1 MKFYNWKSSD
11 QRDLVLMKS
20 LAVGGEGR
28 TGYIIEAETKTA
40 EKYINKLMQSIQLDG
55 LDSKWISIDQV
66 EENALFI
73 DSKKVF
79 LKFMDVILCTDFVVD
94 DHVGYMDYMAT
105 ECAKTYVAQ
114 NKPQEGKVYALTGGP
129 GANCISNGNSWSDS
143 EVPQ

>member
-1 MKFYNWKSSD
+1 MKFYNWKSSVT
-11 QRDLVLMKS
+11 RDLVIMK
-20 LAVGGEGR
+20 AVGGSNG
-28 TGYIIEAETKTA
+28 GYIIEAETKTA
-40 EKYINKLMQSIQLDG
+40 VKYINKLMQSIQHDG

-79 LKFMDVILCTDFVVD
+79 LQFMDVILCTDFVVD
-94 DHVGYMDYMAT
+94 DHAGYMDYMAS
-105 ECAKTYVAQ
+105 ECANTYVAQ

>member
-28 TGYIIEAETKTA
+28 TGFIIEAETKTA

-66 EENALFI
+66 DENVLFI

-79 LKFMDVILCTDFVVD
+79 LKFMEVLSKTSFIVD
-94 DHVGYMDYMAT
+94 DHVGY
-105 ECAKTYVAQ
+105 ETYILT

-129 GANCISNGNSWSDS
+129 GAKCISNGNSWADS
-143 EVPQ
+143 EVTQ

>member
-1 MKFYNWKSSD
+1 MKFYNWKSSVT
-11 QRDLVLMKS
+11 RDLVIMK
-20 LAVGGEGR
+20 AVGGSNG
-28 TGYIIEAETKTA
+28 GYIIEAETKTA
-40 EKYINKLMQSIQLDG
+40 VKYINKLMQSIQHDG

-66 EENALFI
+66 DENTLFI

>member
-1 MKFYNWKSSD
+1 MKFYNWKSSVT
-11 QRDLVLMKS
+11 RDLVIMK
-20 LAVGGEGR
+20 AVGGSNG
-28 TGYIIEAETKTA
+28 GYIIEAETKTA
-40 EKYINKLMQSIQLDG
+40 VKYINKLMQSIQHDG

-79 LKFMDVILCTDFVVD
+79 LQFMDVILCTDFVVD
-94 DHVGYMDYMAT
+94 DHAGYMDYMAS
-105 ECAKTYVAQ
+105 ECANTYVAQ
-114 NKPQEGKVYALTGGP
+114 NKPKEGKVYALTGGP

>member
-66 EENALFI
+66 DENVLFI

-79 LKFMDVILCTDFVVD
+79 LKFMEVLSKTSFIVD

-105 ECAKTYVAQ
+105 ECAKTYLEE

-129 GANCISNGNSWSDS
+129 GAKCISNGNSWADS
-143 EVPQ
+143 EVTQ

>member
-1 MKFYNWKSSD
+1 MARQNTKATHTKLTKYGDKQMKFYNWKSSD

-40 EKYINKLMQSIQLDG
+40 ERYINKLMQSIQLDG

-66 EENALFI
+66 DENALFI

-79 LKFMDVILCTDFVVD
+79 LKFMEVLSKTDFIVD
-94 DHVGYMDYMAT
+94 DHVGY
-105 ECAKTYVAQ
+105 ETYLLV
-114 NKPQEGKVYALTGGP
+114 
-129 GANCISNGNSWSDS
+129 GAN
-143 EVPQ
+143 

>member
-66 EENALFI
+66 DENALFI

>member
-129 GANCISNGNSWSDS
+129 GAKCISNGNSWSDS

>member
-1 MKFYNWKSSD
+1 MKFYNWKSAVT
-11 QRDLVLMKS
+11 RDLVLIK
-20 LAVGGEGR
+20 AVGGSKG
-28 TGYIIEAETKTA
+28 GYIIEAETKMA
-40 EKYINKLMQSIQLDG
+40 EKYINKLMQSIQYDG

-66 EENALFI
+66 DENTLFI
-73 DSKKVF
+73 DSKEVF

-114 NKPQEGKVYALTGGP
+114 NKPKEGKVYALTGGP
-129 GANCISNGNSWSDS
+129 GANCIANGSGWANS

>member
-11 QRDLVLMKS
+11 QRDLVLMK
-20 LAVGGEGR
+20 AVGGNKG
-28 TGYIIEAETKTA
+28 GYIIEAETKTA
-40 EKYINKLMQSIQLDG
+40 VKYINKLMQSIQHDG

-66 EENALFI
+66 DENTLFI

>member
-55 LDSKWISIDQV
+55 LGSKWISIDQV

-73 DSKKVF
+73 DSKSVF
-79 LKFMDVILCTDFVVD
+79 LKFMEVLSKTDFIVD
-94 DHVGYMDYMAT
+94 DHVGY
-105 ECAKTYVAQ
+105 ETYLLV
-114 NKPQEGKVYALTGGP
+114 
-129 GANCISNGNSWSDS
+129 GAN
-143 EVPQ
+143 